1 LKILDAIWSSKG
13 DILEDDMAVQAVCLA
28 KTLTNEVIEKTTNN
42 EQTEVSIDKTRV
54 LYEPISEY
62 ASDLYFC
69 LVQLAYLEPMYKFS
83 LPWYMDLFTTVI
95 DTTERVEDIQKRM
108 QDLSSQLAATLY
120 TNVVPCIFE
129 KV

>member
-1 LKILDAIWSSKG
+1 
-13 DILEDDMAVQAVCLA
+13 MAVQAVCLA
-28 KTLTNEVIEKTTNN
+28 KTLTTEVIEKITNN
-42 EQTEVSIDKTRV
+42 EQTEVAIDKTRV
-54 LYEPISEY
+54 LYEPIAEY

-83 LPWYMDLFTTVI
+83 LPWYTDLFTTVI
-95 DTTERVEDIQKRM
+95 DTTERVEDIEKRI
-108 QDLSSQLAATLY
+108 QDLNSQLAKTLY